1 LVGLFPCD
9 SKTFNWLD
17 HQRKISSRI
26 TLDSILNLEKNNLS
40 SDYDSFYSKNII
52 LDLSTVTPH
61 VSGPNHVKVMKS
73 VSEIEKEQIKIQKA
87 YIVSCVNSRTSDLEE
102 ASKILKGKQISKEV
116 ELYISA
122 ASSNVLK
129 ECEDSGVWK
138 SLLDAGA
145 TPLTPGCGP
154 CIQ

>member
-1 LVGLFPCD
+1 
-9 SKTFNWLD
+9 
-17 HQRKISSRI
+17 
-26 TLDSILNLEKNNLS
+26 
-40 SDYDSFYSKNII
+40 
-52 LDLSTVTPH
+52 
-61 VSGPNHVKVMKS
+61 MKS
-73 VSEIEKEQIKIQKA
+73 VSEIEKERIKIQKA

-154 CIQ
+154 CIQIISFKSLGIGLGTGLLKDGEIGISATNRNFKGRMGSKNAQVYLSSPAVVAESALFGYIKVSEI